1 MTEEFVIFRVKKQL
15 VWLGMAAFMD
25 TLSWLTSHK
34 LIAIS
39 NLFSIILS
47 FSLII
52 HLILIMQNQLTQ
64 RRLAL
69 LVWAFTIVH
78 VAKKIHR
85 IIHTFTN
92 SDCTSLSI
100 KRQLKQPFSTCH
112 VTYKVR
118 GRVRRVSYCLQDQE
132 TIATEFI
139 KWMNILK
146 QEERVFGS
154 PLFATN
160 QKPNITNFISQ
171 LPACKFLL
179 FQFLSLI
186 FAVFCLV
193 SKLCYS
199 RTLLGFEF
207 PFF

>member
-1 MTEEFVIFRVKKQL
+1 MTEEFVIFRVNKQL

-78 VAKKIHR
+78 VAKKIHT

-160 QKPNITNFISQ
+160 QNRISPILFHSYLPVSFFYFNF
-171 LPACKFLL
+171 CH
-179 FQFLSLI
+179 
-186 FAVFCLV
+186 
-193 SKLCYS
+193 
-199 RTLLGFEF
+199 
-207 PFF
+207 